1 MSMTL
6 DAGDEW
12 APGEAA
18 TLTIVD
24 GDANK
29 MSTSAETLDVNDEAQ
44 SIPTITW
51 VVHTIVTTMVRSL
64 FQILQQTQ
72 QITFQLTV

>member
-1 MSMTL
+1 MTL

-24 GDANK
+24 PDANK

-44 SIPTITW
+44 SIPTIT
-51 VVHTIVTTMVRSL
+51 MGSPYYCNN
-64 FQILQQTQ
+64 
-72 QITFQLTV
+72 